1 MVYLAKWK
9 IILILGIS
17 LLGIALAAPNIL
29 SRQTAERLPNWLPH
43 QQIALGLDLQGG
55 SHLLFEVNTKAVVDE
70 ELNALVEAV
79 RNTLRKE
86 RIFYTGLGVKGE
98 AVVFQLRN
106 PADAERVSGL
116 ARELSSSVANS
127 SAGLG
132 SIVGGLTG
140 SAPSLTVTT
149 SPQGEVKLQYSEQA
163 LRDRQA
169 RAIDQS
175 LEIIRRRIDETG
187 VREPNIQREGEDRIL
202 VQLPGIKDPERVKA
216 LIGKTAKLEFHLV
229 DENATPDQAKAGIPG
244 TEVLPLEDR
253 LGGGPSQLVVFKR
266 VVVSGD
272 RLTDAQPTFQEGRPV
287 VSFRFDALGGKQFG
301 DVTRANVGHHLAIV
315 LDNKVISA
323 PKIQDAILGGSGVI
337 SGNFSAQQAQDLALL
352 LRAGALPAPLTVI
365 EERSVGPGLGADSI
379 AAGEYAAGLG
389 FILVVAFMIAVY
401 GLFGVFAS
409 VALVVNL
416 LLLMGAL
423 SFLGATLTLPGIAGI
438 VLTMG
443 MAVDA
448 NVLIY
453 ERLRE
458 EIRHGRSLINAID
471 AGFKRAMATIVD
483 SNMTHV
489 IAGLLL
495 FLLGTGPVKGFAVT
509 LTIGIITSMFSAI
522 MVTRLIVIYWL
533 RSFRPKRLPI

>member
-55 SHLLFEVNTKAVVDE
+55 SHLLFEVNTKAVVAE

-202 VQLPGIKDPERVKA
+202 VQLP
-216 LIGKTAKLEFHLV
+216 
-229 DENATPDQAKAGIPG
+229 
-244 TEVLPLEDR
+244 
-253 LGGGPSQLVVFKR
+253 
-266 VVVSGD
+266 
-272 RLTDAQPTFQEGRPV
+272 
-287 VSFRFDALGGKQFG
+287 
-301 DVTRANVGHHLAIV
+301 
-315 LDNKVISA
+315 
-323 PKIQDAILGGSGVI
+323 
-337 SGNFSAQQAQDLALL
+337 
-352 LRAGALPAPLTVI
+352 
-365 EERSVGPGLGADSI
+365 
-379 AAGEYAAGLG
+379 
-389 FILVVAFMIAVY
+389 
-401 GLFGVFAS
+401 
-409 VALVVNL
+409 
-416 LLLMGAL
+416 
-423 SFLGATLTLPGIAGI
+423 
-438 VLTMG
+438 
-443 MAVDA
+443 
-448 NVLIY
+448 
-453 ERLRE
+453 
-458 EIRHGRSLINAID
+458 
-471 AGFKRAMATIVD
+471 
-483 SNMTHV
+483 
-489 IAGLLL
+489 
-495 FLLGTGPVKGFAVT
+495 
-509 LTIGIITSMFSAI
+509 
-522 MVTRLIVIYWL
+522 
-533 RSFRPKRLPI
+533 